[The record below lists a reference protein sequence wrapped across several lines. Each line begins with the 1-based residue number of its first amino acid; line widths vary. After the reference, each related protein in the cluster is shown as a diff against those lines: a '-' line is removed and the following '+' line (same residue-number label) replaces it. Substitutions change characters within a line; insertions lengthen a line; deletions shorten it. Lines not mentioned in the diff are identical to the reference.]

1 MELRKEL
8 QRRRASPDLL
18 AMKEYLELLL
28 EEAKVQAIT
37 GKIDIVPRVQ
47 GEARAYT
54 RIIMMFENAPEEV

>member
-1 MELRKEL
+1 
-8 QRRRASPDLL
+8 
-18 AMKEYLELLL
+18 MKEYLELLL